1 MGLLFTALI
10 GLGAGTLAKKIK
22 PGDFYEPHG
31 HFRTALLGIAGAFVG
46 NIILKAIGL
55 TTSGLFGEIIA
66 ATVGAL
72 AILYAYQMYMEKKH
86 QNSNKYS
93 N

>member
-10 GLGAGTLAKKIK
+10 GLAAGSLAKKIK

-46 NIILKAIGL
+46 NIILRAVGFY
-55 TTSGLFGEIIA
+55 TAGLFGELIA
-66 ATVGAL
+66 ATIGAL
-72 AILYAYQMYMEKKH
+72 AILYGYQMYMERKHHNSKK
-86 QNSNKYS
+86 
-93 N
+93 